1 MKKILF
7 ILTLS
12 ALVLSSQANAAVC
25 NCKVNTPEEEECSTI
40 KEFFGKCEYQI
51 ERKKILEDLQLT
63 EDQTEQVNL
72 LLKQKDK
79 KVKPLKK
86 ELKKLNTQ
94 KEEMVSQKAS
104 DLEIAAQN
112 QKIAS
117 VNNQID
123 DINKNFTKS
132 FNRIL
137 TRNQK
142 IKLYEIK
149 IKKIMDNT
157 LDVFMEECDCS
168 SAECKCK
175 EGCDCGCKDAPTA
188 AQEEETID
196 LNSIINTIFTPQQQ
210 QQIKEQ
216 SKQIQQQVKDQS
228 IKLQQQFQQQINSSS
243 QDFHKEVQKQ
253 LDNVQRTLNCSCDK

>member
-12 ALVLSSQANAAVC
+12 ALVISSQAHAAVC
-25 NCKVNTPEEEECSTI
+25 NCNINTPDEEECSTI

-51 ERKKILEDLQLT
+51 ERKKILEDLQPT

-104 DLEIAAQN
+104 DIEIAAQN

-117 VNNQID
+117 ISNQID
-123 DINKNFTKS
+123 DINKNFT
-132 FNRIL
+132 
-137 TRNQK
+137 
-142 IKLYEIK
+142 
-149 IKKIMDNT
+149 
-157 LDVFMEECDCS
+157 
-168 SAECKCK
+168 
-175 EGCDCGCKDAPTA
+175 
-188 AQEEETID
+188 
-196 LNSIINTIFTPQQQ
+196 
-210 QQIKEQ
+210 
-216 SKQIQQQVKDQS
+216 
-228 IKLQQQFQQQINSSS
+228 
-243 QDFHKEVQKQ
+243 
-253 LDNVQRTLNCSCDK
+253 